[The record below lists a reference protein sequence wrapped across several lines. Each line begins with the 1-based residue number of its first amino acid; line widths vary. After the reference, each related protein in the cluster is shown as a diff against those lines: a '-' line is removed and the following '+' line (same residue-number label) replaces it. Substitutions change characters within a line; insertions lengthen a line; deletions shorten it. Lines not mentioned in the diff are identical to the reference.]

1 MSSEFDPEFG
11 VPISDRLARLADLK
25 ATSSRLARE
34 AKEAR
39 YEMEKYQADLY
50 DAMDDI
56 GMESTRIDGVS
67 YARKETIYATVQD
80 RDAFVEWA
88 QAEGLGDLTKV
99 VEEKARLSE
108 IVRERISTS
117 QELPPGVS
125 FYGKQYIS
133 VTKAQ

>member
-1 MSSEFDPEFG
+1 MEGFDPEFG
-11 VPISDRLARLADLK
+11 VPLPDRLARLGELK
-25 ATSSRLARE
+25 ATSTRLARE

-50 DAMDDI
+50 ESMSNM
-56 GMESTRIDGVS
+56 GMESTRIDGTS

-88 QAEGLGDLTKV
+88 RDHGMEDLTKT

-108 IVRERISTS
+108 IVRERIDTG
-117 QELPPGVS
+117 QELPPGVHW
-125 FYGKQYIS
+125 YGKQYIS